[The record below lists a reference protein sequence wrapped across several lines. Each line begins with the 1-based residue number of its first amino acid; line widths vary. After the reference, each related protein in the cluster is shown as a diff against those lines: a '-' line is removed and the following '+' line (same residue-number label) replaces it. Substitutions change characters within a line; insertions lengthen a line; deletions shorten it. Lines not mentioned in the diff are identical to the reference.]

1 MRPLALKRVYDPPA
15 ETDGTRIL
23 VDRLWPRG
31 VSKESVDLWLKD
43 IAPSDVLRRRFHGHP
58 EHWDAFRA
66 AYAAELDREPAKAAL
81 GLLLERW
88 RAGPVMLL
96 YAARH
101 EEQNNAMALKL
112 WLGSQF

>member
-58 EHWDAFRA
+58 ERWDAFRA
-66 AYAAELDREPAKAAL
+66 ATPPNSTANRPKPRRDSCWKGG
-81 GLLLERW
+81 GLVRSCCSTQRATRSRTKPW
-88 RAGPVMLL
+88 R
-96 YAARH
+96 
-101 EEQNNAMALKL
+101 
-112 WLGSQF
+112 